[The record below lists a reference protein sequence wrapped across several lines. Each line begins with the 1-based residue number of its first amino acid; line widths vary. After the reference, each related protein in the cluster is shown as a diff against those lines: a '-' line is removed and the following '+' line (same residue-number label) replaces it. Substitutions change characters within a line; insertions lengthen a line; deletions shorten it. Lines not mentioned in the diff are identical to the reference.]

1 MRKRKELEKII
12 EELNQKMLHFENL
25 TKEIARQNELKEL
38 ELGLKEAPTN
48 KTGYASVDKPWLK
61 FFNKNA
67 KNEKINE
74 YTLYQQIKIANKDNL
89 EETALS
95 YNGEKISFEKLFT
108 KIDQVAGALLSLGVQ
123 KGDIITICLP
133 NIPEFVY
140 SFYAINKI
148 GAIASLIEPRTNAE
162 RIKGFVNNA
171 NSKVM
176 IMLDLCKKNIDKML
190 PNSSLEV
197 VISVSAAN
205 SIENKG
211 KKNLYTLAH
220 KEVKTHNKYLNWN
233 DFINVKR
240 LNNIREVEYTPNT
253 TAAIVYTSGTTGIP
267 KGAELTNETYNG
279 QNMQL
284 KYSGITPKTGDIF
297 LGNVPFFSAYGSSS
311 GMHNALTSGVEIAL
325 IPSYKPEDFPSMLL
339 KYRPNHV
346 MGVPRFYELMLED
359 KLAKKS
365 SYSFLQNI
373 ISGGDKMAP
382 INEKK
387 VNKFMKAHNAPDL
400 KKGLGMS
407 EFGGGFITTV
417 SEQCN
422 KIGSVGV
429 PHIGNNVKIVDPST
443 GEEMKYGNEKN
454 IGELY
459 VTGPTM
465 MKGYFHNEEE
475 TKKFFA
481 TDEFGTKWAKT
492 GDLVYMDED
501 GVIFFV
507 DRSKNVIMRPDG
519 HTTPLLPIENTIC
532 KHPMVQSCA
541 AVGINVENGSTGALP
556 MAFIVL
562 KENGTEI
569 QSIHKEIEDLC
580 ISYIPERERPKWYR
594 YVKEIPYN
602 LAGKVDLIKLKETG
616 LTENLNEVIMDKR
629 KG

>member
-1 MRKRKELEKII
+1 MRKKELEQTIQ
-12 EELNQKMLHFENL
+12 ELNRKMKHFEKLASELERQNKL
-25 TKEIARQNELKEL
+25 KEI
-38 ELGLKEAPTN
+38 ELGLIETPKE
-48 KTGYASVDKPWLK
+48 KTGYPSIDKPWLK
-61 FFNKNA
+61 FFPK
-67 KNEKINE
+67 ESLEDEINP
-74 YTLYQQIKIANKDNL
+74 YTLYEQIKLANEENL
-89 EETALS
+89 EEIALS
-95 YNGEKISFEKLFT
+95 YNGEKITFRKMFHQ
-108 KIDQVAGALLSLGVQ
+108 IDLVAGALLSIGV
-123 KGDIITICLP
+123 KENDIVTICLP

-176 IMLDLCKKNIDKML
+176 IMLDLCKNNIDKML
-190 PNSSLEV
+190 DASTLEM

-205 SIENKG
+205 ALENKT
-211 KKNLYTLAH
+211 KKNLYTMAH
-220 KEVKTHNKYLNWN
+220 KEVKTSGKYLNWN

-240 LNNIREVEYTPNT
+240 LNNVEPVKYTPNK
-253 TAAIVYTSGTTGIP
+253 TAAIVYTSGTTGVP

-284 KYSGITPKTGDIF
+284 KYSGITPKVGDIF

-311 GMHNALTSGVEIAL
+311 GMHNALTNGVEVAL
-325 IPSYKPEDFPSMLL
+325 LPNYKPIDFPKLLL

-346 MGVPRFYELMLED
+346 MGVPRFYELMTQD
-359 KLAKKS
+359 KLALKS
-365 SYSFLQNI
+365 DYSFLENA

-382 INEKK
+382 TNEKK
-387 VNKFMKAHNAPDL
+387 VNKFLQNHGAEKI

-417 SEQCN
+417 SKESN

-429 PHIGNNVKIVDPST
+429 PHVGNNVKIIDPNTSQ
-443 GEEMKYGNEKN
+443 ELKYGSEKN

-465 MKGYFHNEEE
+465 MKSYFNNPTE
-475 TKKFFA
+475 TEKFFHI
-481 TDEFGTKWAKT
+481 DEFGVKWAKT

-501 GVIFFV
+501 GVVFFI
-507 DRSKNVIMRPDG
+507 DRIKNVIMRPDG
-519 HTTPLLPIENTIC
+519 HTTPLLPIENAIS
-532 KHPMVQSCA
+532 KHPSVASCA
-541 AVGINVENGSTGALP
+541 AVGVNVEEGSTGALP

-562 KENGTEI
+562 KDGNQNIETI
-569 QSIHKEIEDLC
+569 QKEIEELC
-580 ISYIPERERPKWYR
+580 ALNIPERERPKWYR

-602 LAGKVDLIKLKETG
+602 LAGKVDMLKLKETG
-616 LTENLNEVIMDKR
+616 MTQNLTEKVAKFEK
-629 KG
+629 

>member
-1 MRKRKELEKII
+1 MRKSKILEQTIKELNQRMRKFEHLAKELE
-12 EELNQKMLHFENL
+12 
-25 TKEIARQNELKEL
+25 RQNELKEI
-38 ELGLKEAPTN
+38 ELGLREVQN
-48 KTGYASVDKPWLK
+48 EKTGYPSIDKPWLK
-61 FFNKNA
+61 FFPKEAANDQVLK
-67 KNEKINE
+67 

-89 EETALS
+89 EEIALS
-95 YNGEKISFEKLFT
+95 YNGEKISFEKLFS
-108 KIDQVAGALLSLGVQ
+108 KIDEVAGALRSIGVKQ
-123 KGDIITICLP
+123 GDVVTICLP

-162 RIKGFVNNA
+162 RIKTFVNNA
-171 NSKVM
+171 NSRVM
-176 IMLDLCKKNIDKML
+176 IMLDLCKNNIDKML
-190 PNSSLEV
+190 DHSSLEL

-205 SIENKG
+205 SLENKS

-220 KEVKTHNKYLNWN
+220 KEVKTHGKYLNWN
-233 DFINVKR
+233 DFISVKR
-240 LNNIREVEYTPNT
+240 LNNVEEVEYTPNM

-284 KYSGITPKTGDIF
+284 KYSGILPKLGDIF

-311 GMHNALTSGVEIAL
+311 GMHNALTNGVEIAL
-325 IPSYKPEDFPSMLL
+325 IPNYKPIDFPKLLL
-339 KYRPNHV
+339 KYRPQHV
-346 MGVPRFYELMLED
+346 MGVPRFYELMLQD
-359 KLAKKS
+359 KIAKKS
-365 SYSFLQNI
+365 QFSFLHNI

-387 VNKFMKAHNAPDL
+387 VNKFMKNHCAPNL

-417 SEQCN
+417 SDTCN

-429 PHIGNNVKIVDPST
+429 PHIGNNVKIIDQIT
-443 GEEMKYGNEKN
+443 GEEIKYGKEQNV
-454 IGELY
+454 GELY

-475 TKKFFA
+475 TKKFFII
-481 TDEFGTKWAKT
+481 DENGTKWAKT

-501 GVIFFV
+501 GVVFFV
-507 DRSKNVIMRPDG
+507 DRIKNVIMRPDG
-519 HTTPLLPIENTIC
+519 HTTPLLPIENAIC
-532 KHPMVQSCA
+532 KNPNVLNCA
-541 AVGINVENGSTGALP
+541 AVGVNVEEGKTGALP

-562 KENGTEI
+562 KNDVEDF
-569 QSIHKEIEDLC
+569 SKFHREIEDLC
-580 ISYIPERERPKWYR
+580 ISYIPERERPNWYR

-602 LAGKVDLIKLKETG
+602 LAGKVDLIKLKEQG
-616 LTENLNEVIMDKR
+616 MTENLNEKVLDNRKR
-629 KG
+629 